1 MHNESLYWLFSA
13 SAQSVSAFMG
23 LLLAGLSIVFSA
35 LDTLQAQDESLKE
48 INGILKAKYHKWL
61 TWLSYIAAAAIIL
74 SFVMLFVN
82 PHPVRSKSAL
92 AVVTT
97 VLVGISITCGLAFVV
112 RILDPDRYEKESR
125 EALQRRSLIVEPS
138 GEVTASMEFF
148 REFLRLEKTARALV
162 ASLLDISPD
171 TRLSFRQM
179 TETLAR
185 EDILSHGEVEHLLEL
200 QQYRNLVVHG
210 HLDEV
215 DLRMVKEAKM
225 AAERL
230 EDYLKS
236 TT

>member
-1 MHNESLYWLFSA
+1 MHSESLYWLFSA

-35 LDTLQAQDESLKE
+35 MDTLQAQDESLKE
-48 INGILKAKYHKWL
+48 INGMLKAKYHKWL
-61 TWLSYIAAAAIIL
+61 TWLSCIAAVAIIL

-82 PHPVRSKSAL
+82 PYPVRLKSAI

-112 RILDPDRYEKESR
+112 NILDPDRYKKESR
-125 EALQRRSLIVEPS
+125 EALQRRSLIAEPS
-138 GEVTASMEFF
+138 GETSTSKEFF
-148 REFLRLEKTARALV
+148 REFVRLERTARALV
-162 ASLLDISPD
+162 FSLHDIFPD
-171 TRLSFRQM
+171 TRLSFTQM
-179 TETLAR
+179 IETLAR

-215 DLRMVKEAKM
+215 DVRMVKEVKM
-225 AAERL
+225 AATRL
-230 EDYLKS
+230 EDCLKS